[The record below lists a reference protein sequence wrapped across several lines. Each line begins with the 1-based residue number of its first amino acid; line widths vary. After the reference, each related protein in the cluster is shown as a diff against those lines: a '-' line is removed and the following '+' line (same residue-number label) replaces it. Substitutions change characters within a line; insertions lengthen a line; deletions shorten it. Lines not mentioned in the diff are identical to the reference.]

1 MRFLAVGH
9 VTWDRLQG
17 EEALGGTAAYAALAA
32 CRLGWEAAVLTA
44 AGGEFD
50 AARDLPGVAAF
61 VEPCSA
67 TTRFLNLYDSDGRRR
82 QALSSRAADIA
93 LTALPDA
100 WRAPDVLLLGPVAG
114 ELHGAFARGLE
125 AQVVGATAQGWL
137 RRFDADGNVS
147 PREWPSPRTDLEGVH
162 VLFLSEHDLPGAD
175 AWAGERLSEVPLVAV
190 TRGWKGVSLFT
201 RQGVRD
207 IAGFPRAE
215 VDPTGAGDVFA
226 AAFLVRYHETS
237 DFEEAAAFANCA
249 ASCAVEALG
258 TRGLGARREVLERM
272 ELRKRLLEE
281 GEWDE

>member
-9 VTWDRLQG
+9 VTWDRIQG
-17 EEALGGTAAYAALAA
+17 EEVLGGSVSYAALAA
-32 CRLGWEAAVLTA
+32 SRLGWEAAALTA
-44 AGGEFD
+44 AGADFD

-61 VEPCSA
+61 VAASSS
-67 TTRFLNLYDSDGRRR
+67 TTRFLNLYDALGRRR
-82 QALSSRAADIA
+82 QVLAARAGEIA

-114 ELHGAFARGLE
+114 ELHGALARALE

-137 RRFDADGNVS
+137 RRFDADGGVS
-147 PREWPSPRTDLEGVH
+147 PRDWANPRTDLEGVH
-162 VLFLSEHDLPGAD
+162 VLFLSEHDLPDAD
-175 AWAGERLSEVPLVAV
+175 AWARERLSEVPLVVV
-190 TRGWKGVSLFT
+190 TRGWKGVSLLT
-201 RQGVRD
+201 RQGVHD
-207 IAGFPRAE
+207 VSGLPRSE

-237 DFEEAAAFANCA
+237 DFVEAAAFANCA

-258 TRGLGARREVLERM
+258 TRGLGGRREVLERM
-272 ELRKRLLEE
+272 ELRRRLIEE